1 MKKIFVS
8 IWKVLSVS
16 VMYGLAFALQ
26 FWWLYLILLA
36 CGAYQTAAKEWGSG
50 AGIVSVFLSF
60 GLPVISFVMWCAAFD
75 RDSREALKNGSCSRK
90 TAESKK
96 TRSAN
101 EGSFSD
107 RQILYLKLLA
117 SMMAKVAKAD
127 GHIDVTEIR
136 AAEHT
141 FERLGFTDGQ
151 KRICID
157 AFRAALDESVDA
169 GYYALKMVALN
180 LSYEMRIMAYE
191 ILWDIASADGVLYPK
206 EKSILEGMERWLKLA
221 PWTYD
226 RCFRQHF
233 YRGSDGSN
241 GHKQY
246 QEESSNHD
254 DLFDAYGEL
263 GCNSTSS
270 NEELKS
276 AYRNL
281 AKKLHPDVLRAQ
293 GMPESLI
300 GRANERMARIN
311 AAWDKIKKA
320 RRISG

>member
-1 MKKIFVS
+1 MKKIIVVL
-8 IWKVLSVS
+8 WKTLSAS

-26 FWWLYLILLA
+26 FWWLYLILLV
-36 CGAYQTAAKEWGSG
+36 CGAYKTAAKEWGCG
-50 AGIVSVFLSF
+50 AGIVSVFLAF
-60 GLPVISFVMWCAAFD
+60 VLPVISFVMWCAAFD
-75 RDSREALKNGSCSRK
+75 RDSREALENGSCSRK

-169 GYYALKMVALN
+169 GYSALKMVALN

-191 ILWDIASADGVLYPK
+191 ILWDIASADGVLYLE
-206 EKSILEGMERWLKLA
+206 EKTILEGMEHWLKLA
-221 PWTYD
+221 PGTFERY
-226 RCFRQHF
+226 FRRHF
-233 YRGSDGSN
+233 YRGDSS

-246 QEESSNHD
+246 QEKSSNHD

-263 GCNSTSS
+263 GCNSASS

-293 GMPESLI
+293 GMPESLMW
-300 GRANERMARIN
+300 RANERMARIN